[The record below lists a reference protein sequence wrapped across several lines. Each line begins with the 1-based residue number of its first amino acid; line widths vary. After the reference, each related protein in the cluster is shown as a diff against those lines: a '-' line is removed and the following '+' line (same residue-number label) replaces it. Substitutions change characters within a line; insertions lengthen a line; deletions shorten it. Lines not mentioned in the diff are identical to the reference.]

1 MEEGSILE
9 VLKGLFKK
17 RPKEAQQAKEEL
29 KEVLQDLKEENLLS
43 PLEEKL
49 ILDFLKLRELK
60 VRDLTIPRHLLKGLD
75 EKRPWKELK
84 EIILTH
90 PHYFYPVY
98 QDVLDNFTGYVCLK
112 DLVPG
117 LVKEEFDWK
126 KHIYPALTL
135 PEHISLNFALE
146 KFIEKK
152 VKVAFVVDELSELS
166 GILRLKDIMKEF
178 MIVEACPFSKD
189 KEGWFLV
196 SGSTK
201 IKDLERCFGISFPEG
216 NFETIS
222 GFIINSIQRIPSP
235 GETLSIA
242 PFKIKILSADKRK
255 INSLKL
261 RFEKEEDE

>member
-146 KFIEKK
+146 KFIELK

-166 GILRLKDIMKEF
+166 GILRLKDIMKEL
-178 MIVEACPFSKD
+178 MLDEACTLFRD
-189 KEGWFLV
+189 KEGWLV
-196 SGSTK
+196 ISGSTK
-201 IKDLERCFGISFPEG
+201 IKELEKCLGISFPEG

-222 GFIINSIQRIPSP
+222 GFVIDAIQRIPKS
-235 GETLSIA
+235 GENFFIP
-242 PFKIKILSADKRK
+242 PFEVKILAADERK
-255 INSLKL
+255 IDSLKIRL
-261 RFEKEEDE
+261 REKNS